1 MCGIAGI
8 LSADPAHITDER
20 LKKMTDAIAHRGP
33 DGQGRW
39 ISPSRL
45 AGLGSRRL
53 SIIDLS
59 PAGAQP
65 MHYLDRYTLIHNGEI
80 YNYRELRSLLQLK
93 GYSFSSRTD
102 TEVIMAAYD
111 LYGTG
116 CLQHL
121 DGMFAF
127 ALWDEQEKT
136 LFLARDRFGEKPL
149 YIYQDSHQFLF
160 ASEMKALWAAGI
172 IKDSNPA
179 MLFNFI
185 TLGYTQNPADGSET
199 FFRHINKLPARSFLL
214 YHALTQQSETGQYWD
229 PYPEEGA
236 HNRGTAGS
244 GATQD
249 NPRTKLPLPVSGRSE
264 QAVIETFGALLSDS
278 VNKRLRS
285 DVSIGTSLSGGL
297 DSSTI
302 VSSILAQPDAPRKLP
317 TFSAVFPGF
326 AKDESAYISLLT
338 RHFSLENYQTTP
350 GSADLIRDFEKLV
363 YHQEEPFQ
371 SSSIYAQFS
380 VFGLAAGRHVKVLLD
395 GQGADELLAG
405 YPKYYPWYWRELYR
419 SDKKALALEL
429 AAAKDFDTPDDWSW
443 KNRLA
448 ALLPAY
454 AERYQKKRRT
464 ALQLDNKDLSRD
476 FVRQS
481 GISYYDIPPVA
492 RLNGILY
499 YNALTNGMEELLR
512 YADRNSM
519 AHGVEVRLP
528 FLDHRL
534 AEFLFSLPAH
544 FKIREGWT
552 KWLLRKSAEPMLPVG
567 IAWRRDK
574 IGYEPPQHAWMQ
586 DRTLQEYIMEAR
598 RSLVKLGILGPA
610 VLQKKI
616 QPMEAHAAENSDW
629 RYLVTAAC
637 LRPS

>member
-1 MCGIAGI
+1 
-8 LSADPAHITDER
+8 
-20 LKKMTDAIAHRGP
+20 
-33 DGQGRW
+33 
-39 ISPSRL
+39 
-45 AGLGSRRL
+45 
-53 SIIDLS
+53 
-59 PAGAQP
+59 

-111 LYGTG
+111 LYGTS
-116 CLQHL
+116 CLQHF

-127 ALWDEQEKT
+127 ALWDEQERT

-149 YIYQDSHQFLF
+149 FIYQDSHQFLF

-185 TLGYTQNPADGSET
+185 TLGYTQNTADGSET

-214 YHALTQQSETGQYWD
+214 YHALTQQSQISKYWD

-236 HNRGTAGS
+236 HIRGTANTS
-244 GATQD
+244 ARSPAASSPTATSTAD
-249 NPRTKLPLPVSGRSE
+249 RSE
-264 QAVIETFGALLSDS
+264 QAILDEFRALLSDS

-302 VSSILAQPDAPRKLP
+302 VASILAQQDAPRKLP

-326 AKDESAYISLLT
+326 AKDESAYISLVT
-338 RHFSLENYQTTP
+338 RHFSLENHQTTP
-350 GSADLIRDFEKLV
+350 GPADLVRDFEKLV
-363 YHQEEPFQ
+363 RHQEEPFQ

-405 YPKYYPWYWRELYR
+405 YPKYYSWYWRELYR
-419 SDKKALALEL
+419 NDKKTLALEL

-448 ALLPAY
+448 ALLPVY
-454 AERYQKKRRT
+454 AERYQKKRRA
-464 ALQLDNKDLSRD
+464 ALQLDNKDLSKD

-481 GISYYDIPPVA
+481 GISYYDIPSVGH
-492 RLNGILY
+492 LNGILY
-499 YNALTNGMEELLR
+499 YNALMNGMEELLR

-544 FKIREGWT
+544 FKIRAGWT
-552 KWLLRKSAEPMLPVG
+552 KWLLRKSAEPMLPTG

-586 DRTLQEYIMEAR
+586 DRTLQEYVMEAR
-598 RSLVKLGILGPA
+598 RSLVKIGILDPA

-637 LRPS
+637 LKPMA

>member
-8 LSADPAHITDER
+8 LSADPGQITEQR

-39 ISPSRL
+39 ISPSGS
-45 AGLGSRRL
+45 AGLGSCRL

-80 YNYRELRSLLQLK
+80 YNYRELRRLLQLK

-111 LYGTG
+111 LYGTS

-149 YIYQDSHQFLF
+149 FVYQDSSQFLF

-172 IKDSNPA
+172 KKDSNPA

-199 FFRHINKLPARSFLL
+199 FFRHINKIPARSFLL
-214 YHALTQQSETGQYWD
+214 YHAPSQQSQISQYWD
-229 PYPEEGA
+229 PYPEEGSA
-236 HNRGTAGS
+236 IPTIE
-244 GATQD
+244 
-249 NPRTKLPLPVSGRSE
+249 KSE
-264 QAVIETFGALLSDS
+264 RVVMETFAALLADS

-302 VSSILAQPDAPRKLP
+302 VASILSQPDPPQKLP

-326 AKDESAYISLLT
+326 AKDESTYISLLKG
-338 RHFSLENYQTTP
+338 HFSLENYQTTP
-350 GSADLIRDFEKLV
+350 DAADLIRDFEKLV
-363 YHQEEPFQ
+363 HHQEEPFQ

-380 VFGLAAGRHVKVLLD
+380 VFGLAASRHVKVLLD

-405 YPKYYPWYWRELYR
+405 YPKYYSWYWRELYR
-419 SDKKALALEL
+419 SDKKTLALEL
-429 AAAKDFDTPDDWSW
+429 AAAKGFDTPEDWNW

-448 ALLPAY
+448 ALLPEY
-454 AERYQKKRRT
+454 AWRYQKKRRA

-481 GISYYDIPPVA
+481 GISYYHLPPVA
-492 RLNGILY
+492 GLNGILY
-499 YNALTNGMEELLR
+499 YNALMNGMEELLR

-552 KWLLRKSAEPMLPVG
+552 KWLLRKSAEPMLPAG

-574 IGYEPPQHAWMQ
+574 VGYEPPQHTWMQ
-586 DRTLQEYIMEAR
+586 DPTLQEYIQEAR
-598 RSLVKLGILGPA
+598 RSLVKTGILEPA

-616 QPMEAHAAENSDW
+616 QPMEAHTAENFDW

-637 LRPS
+637 LKEISIA